1 MYAAAPDNLTAIL
14 GIEVVVFYWVLGR
27 SKKNKPIIITT
38 WAVVFQSLSDWDKV
52 PVKQETM
59 GLRFRWFSYMNE
71 SLEVLEIVSIFDE
84 LEIPI
89 RAINAQ
95 TMCFVM
101 LIT

>member
-1 MYAAAPDNLTAIL
+1 M
-14 GIEVVVFYWVLGR
+14 
-27 SKKNKPIIITT
+27 
-38 WAVVFQSLSDWDKV
+38 